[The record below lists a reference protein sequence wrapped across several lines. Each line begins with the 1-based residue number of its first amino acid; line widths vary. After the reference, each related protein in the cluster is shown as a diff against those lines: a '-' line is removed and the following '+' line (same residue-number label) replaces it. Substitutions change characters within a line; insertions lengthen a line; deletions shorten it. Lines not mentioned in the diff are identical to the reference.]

1 MGYSDLDPR
10 VRHTLALIVEAVV
23 TLPAPITIVAV
34 AKIREAQFQEH
45 VANGIN
51 RDLVTGAHNIFD
63 LLHREHARQSYLP
76 VEIRSVTRSWL
87 LRIHIQGPCFPGPT
101 VLNASARGN
110 CNRVTTSKS
119 DLWIRSLG
127 LL

>member
-1 MGYSDLDPR
+1 MSDSDFDPR
-10 VRHTLALIVEAVV
+10 IRHALALIIEAVV

-51 RDLVTGAHNIFD
+51 RDLVTDAHNIFD

-87 LRIHIQGPCFPGPT
+87 LRIHIQGPCLPRST
-101 VLNASARGN
+101 VLNASTAGN
-110 CNRVTTSKS
+110 RHRVTASEFN
-119 DLWIRSLG
+119 LWI
-127 LL
+127 